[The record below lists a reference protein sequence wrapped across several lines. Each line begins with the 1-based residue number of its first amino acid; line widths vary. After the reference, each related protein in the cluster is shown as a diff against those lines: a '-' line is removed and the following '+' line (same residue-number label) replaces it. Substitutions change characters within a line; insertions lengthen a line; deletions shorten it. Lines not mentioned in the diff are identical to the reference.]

1 MDGVENERDEK
12 GHGKKGHGIETPG
25 TMVLV
30 LIFLTVFAIAFL
42 GNLKWLAT
50 TWWVR

>member
-1 MDGVENERDEK
+1 MSGKGNEKE
-12 GHGKKGHGIETPG
+12 HGIETPG

-50 TWWVR
+50 AWWVK

>member
-1 MDGVENERDEK
+1 MKDEK
-12 GHGKKGHGIETPG
+12 EHQGIETPG

-30 LIFLTVFAIAFL
+30 LIFLTVFAITYL

-50 TWWVR
+50 VWWVK